1 MTFIPYPKDAT
12 FDFQENEDK
21 RRSMIKQIRDLET
34 ELENE
39 RRGKSASVNAKKKVE
54 AQIAELEQQL
64 EVSNRLK
71 VRRKTPL
78 GISLIPAL

>member
-1 MTFIPYPKDAT
+1 
-12 FDFQENEDK
+12 
-21 RRSMIKQIRDLET
+21 MIKQIRDLET

-71 VRRKTPL
+71 VGRKTLLRIPN
-78 GISLIPAL
+78 ISSVTNGNRSVVIFEEN

>member
-1 MTFIPYPKDAT
+1 
-12 FDFQENEDK
+12 
-21 RRSMIKQIRDLET
+21 MIKQIRDLET

-71 VRRKTPL
+71 VRRKTSF
-78 GISLIPAL
+78 GIPNTSSVTNGNRSVLIIEKKKLIGTDWFFS

>member
-1 MTFIPYPKDAT
+1 MTLHRTLKMQPN
-12 FDFQENEDK
+12 FQENEDK

-54 AQIAELEQQL
+54 AQISELEQQL

-71 VRRKTPL
+71 VRKRIL
-78 GISLIPAL
+78 LRIPNTSR